1 MPSPALT
8 SRRAVLFAAGCTA
21 LAVRPAGAGAPA
33 VVPPPPRQAT
43 HPEIS
48 VAAPSVL
55 SSLNA
60 RDEAMNFK
68 CKGGM
73 MDCDGDR
80 REFAKKQY
88 ENFKKRMDE
97 GGSGK

>member
-1 MPSPALT
+1 
-8 SRRAVLFAAGCTA
+8 
-21 LAVRPAGAGAPA
+21 
-33 VVPPPPRQAT
+33 
-43 HPEIS
+43 
-48 VAAPSVL
+48 
-55 SSLNA
+55 
-60 RDEAMNFK
+60 MNFK